1 MITGWLLKIIVGFAL
16 VGLLI
21 FEGGSPLITKAQLD
35 EVAHDA
41 ADNAALDLLEKNDV
55 ERARQTAADIATG
68 KKAVLTRFTISQTGV
83 NVTVQR
89 QARSILLKNIDQLRD
104 WYDVEASAT
113 ASTVRRR

>member
-1 MITGWLLKIIVGFAL
+1 MITGWLLKIIVGFAV

-41 ADNAALDLLEKNDV
+41 ADSAALDLIEKNDV
-55 ERARQTAADIATG
+55 ERARQVAVDVATG
-68 KKAVLTRFTISQTGV
+68 KKAVLTQFSV
-83 NVTVQR
+83 NQAGLHVTVHR

-104 WYDVEASAT
+104 WYDVEATAT
-113 ASTVRRR
+113 ASTVRR